1 MMLMSTVVAVA
12 LGLAPVSQ
20 DGSVNGDYSAAV
32 GRYSQT
38 IDAQGKTHARGFSR
52 QTGAPYDV
60 AMDKDGNVEA
70 QVGDW
75 IVTFRVRDAG

>member
-1 MMLMSTVVAVA
+1 MMMSTVIAVA
-12 LGLAPVSQ
+12 LGVAPIKQ
-20 DGSVNGDYSAAV
+20 DGVVTGDYSRAI

-38 IDAQGKTHARGFSR
+38 IDAKGTTHARGFSR

-60 AMDKDGNVEA
+60 ALDKDGNVEA

-75 IVTFRVRDAG
+75 LITFRVQDAG